1 VQIVL
6 CPQAYAQTV
15 YSTNLTGP
23 KQVPPN
29 TSPGTGTGNVTLQ
42 PDGKSI
48 QINLTFSNLLG
59 TQTNAHIHG
68 PAAPGDTNA
77 IIVVIP
83 NGSPV
88 NNYSATLNPQQIQWL
103 QTNLLYLDVHS
114 TVYPDG
120 EIRGQLLPMGN
131 AAPTPAPSCAGE
143 PNARA
148 SHARRHRAPTRP
160 SLCPVVPSQ
169 PPSSCITTTERA
181 SDNQTS

>member
-1 VQIVL
+1 MRNFIFFSIYFLLIIFVQIVL

-131 AAPTPAPSCAGE
+131 AAPTPI
-143 PNARA
+143 
-148 SHARRHRAPTRP
+148 PTAILPTQTP
-160 SLCPVVPSQ
+160 SLGRSE
-169 PPSSCITTTERA
+169 ERRVG
-181 SDNQTS
+181 